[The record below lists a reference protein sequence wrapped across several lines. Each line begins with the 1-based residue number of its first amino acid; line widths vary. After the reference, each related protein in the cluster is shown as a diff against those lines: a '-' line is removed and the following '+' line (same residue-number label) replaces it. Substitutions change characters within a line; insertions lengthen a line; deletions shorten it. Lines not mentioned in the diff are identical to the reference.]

1 MADEAFPVGPAP
13 SRESYLV
20 IDRIIDVARKA
31 KAEAV
36 HPGYG
41 FLAENAAF
49 AEACRN
55 AGITFIGPSAESIAL
70 MGSKVEARR
79 AASKYEVPMVP
90 GTLDP
95 VESEDE
101 ARRIAKSI
109 GFPIMLKASGGGG
122 GKGLRLV
129 RSDEEM
135 ESALR
140 NTRSEALA
148 AFGDSAVYI
157 EKFVEQPRHV
167 EIQILA
173 DQHGNAIHLGER
185 ECTIQ
190 RRHQKVIEEC
200 PSPVVTADLRRRMG
214 EAALK
219 VVRAANYY
227 NAGTVE
233 FLVDKNLQFFFLEMN
248 TRLQVEHPVT
258 EMVTGIDIVKQ
269 QIRVAHGE
277 KLSLKQDDVVMR
289 GSAIECRIYAED
301 PENNFFPSPGKISLL
316 RTPSGP
322 GIRDDGGVYEGWTV
336 PIDYDPLI
344 SKLVAWG
351 STRDEALRRMQRAL
365 REYHVGGIKTNIPF
379 FMEILEQPDF
389 QKGSFDT
396 GFIDRWLQNR
406 TGAHPIS
413 DSERDLAL
421 LAAVLHHTSRSAESS
436 ESPAP
441 LAASPWK
448 NAARTGGLRR

>member
-1 MADEAFPVGPAP
+1 
-13 SRESYLV
+13 
-20 IDRIIDVARKA
+20 
-31 KAEAV
+31 
-36 HPGYG
+36 
-41 FLAENAAF
+41 
-49 AEACRN
+49 
-55 AGITFIGPSAESIAL
+55 
-70 MGSKVEARR
+70 
-79 AASKYEVPMVP
+79 
-90 GTLDP
+90 
-95 VESEDE
+95 
-101 ARRIAKSI
+101 
-109 GFPIMLKASGGGG
+109 
-122 GKGLRLV
+122 
-129 RSDEEM
+129 
-135 ESALR
+135 
-140 NTRSEALA
+140 
-148 AFGDSAVYI
+148 
-157 EKFVEQPRHV
+157 
-167 EIQILA
+167 
-173 DQHGNAIHLGER
+173 
-185 ECTIQ
+185 
-190 RRHQKVIEEC
+190 
-200 PSPVVTADLRRRMG
+200 MG